1 METNV
6 RHDCVCAHCRCVT
19 KHENLEQT
27 FDKKVP
33 SCSTYNNVVRRLD
46 LLTGQTSTLAGP
58 GNFEDPRGANGVGTG
73 MKISQP
79 RALAITPD
87 GKGVIIAD
95 ASNTIRAISS
105 SGSDEYDMAT
115 TTFTACPMCPEGK
128 VSKAAGSFE
137 CEEVRPS
144 YGSTF
149 QSVDL
154 FQITV

>member
-1 METNV
+1 MTV
-6 RHDCVCAHCRCVT
+6 FCAHCRCVT
-19 KHENLEQT
+19 KHETLEQAI
-27 FDKKVP
+27 DKKAP

-95 ASNTIRAISS
+95 ASNTIRIISS

-115 TTFTACPMCPEGK
+115 RNFTLCPICPEGK

-144 YGSTF
+144 SGSTF
-149 QSVDL
+149 QSLDL
-154 FQITV
+154 FQITL